1 MSMHD
6 NESMSLKERLSAG
19 PKCIRG
25 LGMLVRVANATGGH
39 RHVWPAPPCPEMARL
54 CGRPTTTRDTG
65 RMQVRPRHF
74 GWRQDDARRQC
85 RVKVIDSPCQRKR
98 FQMRRGR
105 VPLEF
110 CESTSDTTAH
120 LIITGEGGQARGIV
134 RTVFLQLKC
143 VHVLL
148 APHPSCG
155 FRLQA

>member
-1 MSMHD
+1 MQDASVV
-6 NESMSLKERLSAG
+6 SKLST
-19 PKCIRG
+19 R
-25 LGMLVRVANATGGH
+25 LVR
-39 RHVWPAPPCPEMARL
+39 
-54 CGRPTTTRDTG
+54 GRD
-65 RMQVRPRHF
+65 F
-74 GWRQDDARRQC
+74 
-85 RVKVIDSPCQRKR
+85 K
-98 FQMRRGR
+98 MRRGR

-120 LIITGEGGQARGIV
+120 LIITEGGQARGIV